1 MAFSFL
7 TQNKSHDSFFVRG
20 DTGNNRLPPCRHRLD
35 GVEVDCGAIND
46 LRQRPGDGGG
56 THGDAVNARRRLFDQ
71 SRPLRNTEFVFLV
84 RNRDTKVLIFNAL
97 SDNGMRTDDDICL
110 TACNG
115 RQNSLLLLHFHV
127 GTEIRDVE
135 AYRLQNCA

>member
-20 DTGNNRLPPCRHRLD
+20 DTGNNRLPPCWHRLD

-56 THGDAVNARRRLFDQ
+56 THGDAVNARRRLFNQ
-71 SRPLRNTEFVFLV
+71 SRPLCDAKFVFLV
-84 RNRDTKVLIFNAL
+84 CYCDAKVLIFHAL
-97 SDNGMRTDDDICL
+97 SNNGMRTDDDVRRAGCDG
-110 TACNG
+110 C
-115 RQNSLLLLHFHV
+115 QNSLLLLRFHV
-127 GTEIRDVE
+127 GAEIRDVE